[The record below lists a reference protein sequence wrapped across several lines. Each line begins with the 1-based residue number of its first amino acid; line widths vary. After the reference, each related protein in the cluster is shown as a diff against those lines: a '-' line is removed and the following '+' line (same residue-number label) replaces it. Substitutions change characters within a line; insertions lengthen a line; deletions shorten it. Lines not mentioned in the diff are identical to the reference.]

1 MAAIETERMA
11 LVGGEWRP
19 GSAGS
24 IEIRSPWDGSVVGA
38 ATACGAD
45 DVALAVEAAEKA
57 QREWAKVSLLDRVDL
72 FYRAME
78 LAEDRSEAIAGLITA
93 EMGKTIRES
102 REELDEF
109 GVPHFRRAAEDAL
122 RYRGLTFPSTQER
135 SNAKKMVMNRR
146 PLGIVGVISPY
157 NFPVDIALI
166 TITYSLIA
174 GNAVI
179 WKPSELTPLSSGL
192 AAEVFV
198 EAGFPEGLVNFLPGG
213 ADVGEAIV
221 ASPKVG
227 AVSFTGSTP
236 VGEAITR
243 GAGLKRLLLELGG
256 NGPIIVLAD
265 ADLDRAVEATIVG
278 CFYMAGQCCTAAE
291 RILVDASVEEEYVAK
306 LVARTERM
314 KVGDPADEETDMGPL
329 VNRALLDKVERHVED
344 ARAAGATVRQIGEL
358 EGLTYPPT
366 ILTGVRPE
374 MTIAREET
382 FGPVVPIIS
391 FDDPDEALR
400 IANDSPYAL
409 NGAVFTNDLREAWRF
424 GEELHHG
431 TVLVN
436 ETTNYWDQLAPFGGA
451 KSSGVGREL
460 STWML
465 DAVTEPK
472 LIVFDVA

>member
-1 MAAIETERMA
+1 MTAIETDRMA
-11 LVGGEWRP
+11 LVGGKWRV

-24 IEIRSPWDGSVVGA
+24 AEIRSPWDGSLVGRS
-38 ATACGAD
+38 TICGAD
-45 DVALAVEAAEKA
+45 EVALAVEAAEKA
-57 QREWAKVSLLDRVDL
+57 QQEWAEVSLLDRVDI
-72 FYRAME
+72 FYKAME
-78 LAEDRSEAIAGLITA
+78 LAEDRSEAIAQLITA
-93 EMGKTIRES
+93 EMGKTIREA

-135 SNAKKMVMNRR
+135 SNAKKMVLNRR
-146 PLGIVGVISPY
+146 PLGIIGVISPY

-179 WKPSELTPLSSGL
+179 WKPSELTPLSCGL
-192 AAEVFV
+192 SAEVFA
-198 EAGFPEGLVNFLPGG
+198 EAGFPDGLVNFLPGG

-221 ASPKVG
+221 ANPKIG

-236 VGEAITR
+236 VGQAITK

-256 NGPIIVLAD
+256 NGPLIVLSD

-291 RILVDASVEEEYVAK
+291 RILVDASVEDEFVAK
-306 LVARTERM
+306 LIARTETM
-314 KVGDPADEETDMGPL
+314 KVGDPADEGTDMGPL
-329 VNRALLDKVERHVED
+329 VNQALLEKVERHVNE
-344 ARAAGATVRQIGEL
+344 ARSAGATVTQVGEL
-358 EGLTYPPT
+358 DGLTYPPT

-391 FDDPDEALR
+391 FDNPDEALR

-409 NGAVFTNDLREAWRF
+409 NGAVFTNNLRDAWRF

-431 TVLVN
+431 TVLIN
-436 ETTNYWDQLAPFGGA
+436 ESTNYWDQLAPFGGA

-472 LIVFDVA
+472 LIVFDVG